1 MGERGLCICSAGD
14 RSWRHECGGPR
25 RSWAQGVREI
35 APRRSFEGFGRIAC
49 GPGKDTRRNRLCEM
63 ITSRLWDDDASL
75 VVTVESSSA
84 SVDRTYVDKAR
95 HDITWHDGDE
105 RPARGQGSEEQTTGK

>member
-1 MGERGLCICSAGD
+1 MRGVCAYAVLVTGRGD
-14 RSWRHECGGPR
+14 VDVEASEA
-25 RSWAQGVREI
+25 WAQGVREI

-75 VVTVESSSA
+75 VVTVESSSV